1 MYNGYFSAETKTF
14 YSDTN
19 AISNEQSIK
28 LASLLKNTPPL
39 KTFDMLYIKFDLSHD
54 DAFRRIVL
62 ACSNVKSL
70 YLRCSNMARVTS
82 LADLLRNPK
91 STLTCLLFKDSPHK
105 DIREM
110 ITNAICDT
118 SSIETIQ
125 SSNHTLQKVII
136 RYRDHPS
143 QMKDCLE
150 LNKNVNKDTV
160 IRQKIA
166 RYYFIGDFDISPFVT
181 MPISLFQES
190 CP

>member
-39 KTFDMLYIKFDLSHD
+39 KTFDMLYIKFDSSHD

-91 STLTCLLFKDSPHK
+91 STLTCLLFEDSPHK

-125 SSNHTLQKVII
+125 SSNHTLQ
-136 RYRDHPS
+136 
-143 QMKDCLE
+143 
-150 LNKNVNKDTV
+150 
-160 IRQKIA
+160 
-166 RYYFIGDFDISPFVT
+166 
-181 MPISLFQES
+181 
-190 CP
+190 